1 VAWTS
6 IFARVSRMNPFPFL
20 KHVCLLTL
28 MVMAATAVS
37 LQAQNAQSSKPQS
50 PGFEKMKTLVG
61 KWEGK
66 LERSNGETVHL
77 RTQYRVIGGGVSIVE
92 DWIEDDE
99 PMITVYHDKRG
110 NLSAVHY
117 CALGNAPALNMS
129 SLDEGKIAFT
139 FDPICGLDAKKE
151 RFVNAFH
158 YEFNGEEPTV
168 MHFVGVVDGV
178 GEGKVTSKATL
189 KKVAEWSKN

>member
-1 VAWTS
+1 
-6 IFARVSRMNPFPFL
+6 
-20 KHVCLLTL
+20 
-28 MVMAATAVS
+28 MAATVVS

-66 LERSNGETVHL
+66 LGVPTGNHTC
-77 RTQYRVIGGGVSIVE
+77 TQYRVIGGGVSIVE

-117 CALGNAPALNMS
+117 CAWAMPRHSTCRVWTRVKSPLPLTPSVAWTPKKNAS
-129 SLDEGKIAFT
+129 
-139 FDPICGLDAKKE
+139 
-151 RFVNAFH
+151 
-158 YEFNGEEPTV
+158 
-168 MHFVGVVDGV
+168 
-178 GEGKVTSKATL
+178 
-189 KKVAEWSKN
+189 

>member
-1 VAWTS
+1 MAWEPV
-6 IFARVSRMNPFPFL
+6 FARVFRMKPFL
-20 KHVCLLTL
+20 FIKDVCLLTFIII
-28 MVMAATAVS
+28 AATTS
-37 LQAQNAQSSKPQS
+37 TLQAQNAQSLKLQS
-50 PGFEKMKTLVG
+50 PGFGKMKALVG

-77 RTQYRVIGGGVSIVE
+77 RTRYRVIGGGVSIVE

-158 YEFNGEEPTV
+158 YEFSGEEPTV

>member
-1 VAWTS
+1 
-6 IFARVSRMNPFPFL
+6 
-20 KHVCLLTL
+20 
-28 MVMAATAVS
+28 
-37 LQAQNAQSSKPQS
+37 
-50 PGFEKMKTLVG
+50 
-61 KWEGK
+61 
-66 LERSNGETVHL
+66 
-77 RTQYRVIGGGVSIVE
+77 
-92 DWIEDDE
+92 
-99 PMITVYHDKRG
+99 MITVYHDKRG

>member
-1 VAWTS
+1 MS
-6 IFARVSRMNPFPFL
+6 IFTRVSCMNPFPFL

-28 MVMAATAVS
+28 MVMAATAAS
-37 LQAQNAQSSKPQS
+37 LQAQNTQSSKPQS

-117 CALGNAPALNMS
+117 CALAMPRHSTCRVWTRVKSPLPLTPSVGWTP
-129 SLDEGKIAFT
+129 
-139 FDPICGLDAKKE
+139 KKN
-151 RFVNAFH
+151 V
-158 YEFNGEEPTV
+158 
-168 MHFVGVVDGV
+168 
-178 GEGKVTSKATL
+178 S
-189 KKVAEWSKN
+189 